1 MSQDGGKAWTEHY
14 QWNTS
19 NLMHVESQHKDSS
32 VTEDLQRHDFLISNT
47 GAKTPMS
54 CSCTKDY
61 FAPIK

>member
-1 MSQDGGKAWTEHY
+1 
-14 QWNTS
+14 
-19 NLMHVESQHKDSS
+19 MHVESQHKDSS
-32 VTEDLQRHDFLISNT
+32 VTEDLQRHDFLISNP